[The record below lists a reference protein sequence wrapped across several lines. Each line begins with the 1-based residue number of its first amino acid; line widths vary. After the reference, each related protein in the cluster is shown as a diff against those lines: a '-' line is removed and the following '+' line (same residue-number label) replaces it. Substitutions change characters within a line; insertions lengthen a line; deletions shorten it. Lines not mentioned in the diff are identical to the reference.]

1 MGNSVMKI
9 GVVLV
14 SIVIF
19 FNGSFARSGPEIQ
32 NKKKNYDLFLK
43 TSDSWKMAKKEWT
56 ISRDFHPDDPQS
68 YPGKY
73 FHGALLKK
81 EIEGR
86 LPGPVLFHVNFPVK
100 GEFVFYLETVSDTGI
115 IRISLDKKELK
126 TFTFLTGPDGKGP
139 WVAGRFLGNGIYQC
153 DYNKEYSVSIPAG
166 NHDIL
171 IQNMGTDWLSIGY
184 FVLTGYSEKILTR
197 DYEDWKNY
205 KNTLD
210 KIEER
215 TDTYK

>member
-1 MGNSVMKI
+1 MNKI
-9 GVVLV
+9 SVVLA

-19 FNGSFARSGPEIQ
+19 FNVSFTRSGPEIQ
-32 NKKKNYDLFLK
+32 THKKHYDLFLK
-43 TSDSWKMAKKEWT
+43 TSDSWKMVKKEWT

-86 LPGPVLFHVNFPVK
+86 VPSVLFHVNFPAK

-126 TFTFLTGPDGKGP
+126 TFTSLTGPDGKGP
-139 WVAGRFLGNGIYQC
+139 WAASRFLGNGIYQC
-153 DYNKEYSVSIPAG
+153 DFNKEYSVKIPAG
-166 NHDIL
+166 THDIV

-184 FVLTGYSEKILTR
+184 FVFTGYSEKIVTQE
-197 DYEDWKNY
+197 YEDWKSY
-205 KNTLD
+205 KNTLEI
-210 KIEER
+210 KLMNGWNCIR
-215 TDTYK
+215 